1 MKFLGENSML
11 IKLLKNDLKKNMRW
25 LWILFVSAI
34 VVAGVTRSCK
44 ELGQNLAFFKVLGIF
59 FDAIFYSLLVNV
71 LIQPFLRSFL
81 NFTKSMFGDESY
93 LTHTLP
99 VTKNQI
105 ITSKFLTAI
114 IEMLLGFVSVIISLL
129 IVFASP
135 TFFSTLKLLL
145 STLIVGEFSVGGVL
159 VLFVLLV
166 IVEFLMF
173 ISIIFFSIVQAYKAK
188 EKRVLKSFLYTA
200 LMSFCAITVL
210 SITMLIVLAINGVE
224 LTSATMMLSKT
235 AFMSIIIT
243 GIVVYTIATILFFFL
258 TKYELNKGVNVD

>member
-1 MKFLGENSML
+1 ML

-34 VVAGVTRSCK
+34 VIAGLTRGCK
-44 ELGQNLAFFKVLGIF
+44 ELGHNLSFFKVLSIF

-81 NFTKSMFGDESY
+81 NFTKSMYGDESY

-105 ITSKFLTAI
+105 ITSKFLTAV
-114 IEMLLGFVSVIISLL
+114 IEMILGFVSVISSIL

-135 TFFSTLKLLL
+135 TFFTTLKLLL
-145 STLIVGEFSVGGVL
+145 STLIVGEFSVASVII
-159 VLFVLLV
+159 LFVLLV

-173 ISIIFFSIVQAYKAK
+173 ISIIYFSIVKAYQSK

-200 LMSFCAITVL
+200 LISFCSITVL
-210 SITMLIVLAINGVE
+210 SIAMLIVLAINKVE
-224 LTSATMMLSKT
+224 FTGATMILTKT
-235 AFMSIIIT
+235 AFMSIILT
-243 GIVVYTIATILFFFL
+243 GIVVYTIVTILFFFL
-258 TKYELNKGVNVD
+258 TKFELNKGVNVD